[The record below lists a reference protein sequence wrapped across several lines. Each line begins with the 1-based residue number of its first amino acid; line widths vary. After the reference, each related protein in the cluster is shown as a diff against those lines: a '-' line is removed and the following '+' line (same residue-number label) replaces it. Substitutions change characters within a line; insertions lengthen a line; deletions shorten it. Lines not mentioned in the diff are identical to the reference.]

1 MNSDINFIFDMTM
14 LSLINSFFLKLA
26 NLDIATIGL
35 LLKNLHSTSLNILDE
50 QKNEINKKDF
60 FLGVKKWA
68 NKILSMISY
77 QSAHCAQQPPISRCL
92 RYLVRTKRC
101 DCCLQCLNSV
111 IKWVSNW
118 EVKFY
123 NIFTRKNICY
133 CFLKNM
139 ENNAPKSTKF
149 VRKNSCIIDAWN
161 TSYKVA
167 FLPKHSKSFLI
178 TNIFHNIF
186 QK

>member
-1 MNSDINFIFDMTM
+1 MQTGPGHYFNRIIIQRN
-14 LSLINSFFLKLA
+14 
-26 NLDIATIGL
+26 
-35 LLKNLHSTSLNILDE
+35 TSQYFSKYIR
-50 QKNEINKKDF
+50 QTKNEINKNTF
-60 FLGVKKWA
+60 FLGVKKWM
-68 NKILSMISY
+68 NKTLSMIFY

-118 EVKFY
+118 EVKFCKY
-123 NIFTRKNICY
+123 FHEKKY
-133 CFLKNM
+133 LLLFFLKNM

-178 TNIFHNIF
+178 TNIF
-186 QK
+186 KK

>member
-1 MNSDINFIFDMTM
+1 MNPFLDSLCNFGFK
-14 LSLINSFFLKLA
+14 N
-26 NLDIATIGL
+26 IGL
-35 LLKNLHSTSLNILDE
+35 TPGVPKRCFQHPQDVVYIRQT
-50 QKNEINKKDF
+50 KNEINKNTF
-60 FLGVKKWA
+60 FLGVKKWM
-68 NKILSMISY
+68 NKTLSMIFY

-133 CFLKNM
+133 CFFEKYGKQCTQIN
-139 ENNAPKSTKF
+139 
-149 VRKNSCIIDAWN
+149 
-161 TSYKVA
+161 KVC
-167 FLPKHSKSFLI
+167 
-178 TNIFHNIF
+178 
-186 QK
+186 

>member
-1 MNSDINFIFDMTM
+1 MHKLYFWYESAVSNNV
-14 LSLINSFFLKLA
+14 FFW
-26 NLDIATIGL
+26 NMQTGPGHCFNRIIIQR
-35 LLKNLHSTSLNILDE
+35 NTSQYFSKYIR
-50 QKNEINKKDF
+50 QTKNEINKNTF
-60 FLGVKKWA
+60 FLGVKKWM
-68 NKILSMISY
+68 NKTLSMIFY

-133 CFLKNM
+133 CFFEKYGKQCTQIN
-139 ENNAPKSTKF
+139 
-149 VRKNSCIIDAWN
+149 
-161 TSYKVA
+161 KVC
-167 FLPKHSKSFLI
+167 
-178 TNIFHNIF
+178 
-186 QK
+186 